1 MATKTYYIENS
12 ERLNEV
18 LELLKMAIPC
28 IIEREYIE
36 MNFSQIEI
44 IARAEDLRTVE
55 KYLAPLM

>member
-1 MATKTYYIENS
+1 MVNKTYYIENS
-12 ERLNEV
+12 VELNTV

-36 MNFSQIEI
+36 MNFSQIDV